1 MKLRADSS
9 VNYISELTI
18 SSTASLMADIANT
31 ASRGITVVKG
41 VREDICGTSYRNNT
55 DNKQYSVWLDS

>member
-1 MKLRADSS
+1 MKQYS
-9 VNYISELTI
+9 NEQLTI

-41 VREDICGTSYRNNT
+41 VRDEIWGTSYGKDRDANV
-55 DNKQYSVWLDS
+55 K